1 MRSQYSIAARAWQMH
16 VTRPTHRLMALRIVH
31 YNASVLRKKGEPVK
45 TFDASL
51 ALLAEQMF
59 ATMHTAA
66 GIGLAAQQIG
76 KAIQFCVVDLRPAD
90 RDFSWRLDGAT
101 PPLELFM
108 PLALA
113 NPVITVLPSDKTVYE
128 EGCLSFPNIRADVIR
143 PDAIQVT
150 YQDLQGTP
158 HTLLCDGL
166 LSRCIQHEADHLNGT
181 LFIDRMEKKIRAGLE
196 KDIKELSNKT
206 REESEATAG

>member
-1 MRSQYSIAARAWQMH
+1 
-16 VTRPTHRLMALRIVH
+16 MALRIVH
-31 YNASVLRKKGEPVK
+31 YNNPVLRKKGEPVK
-45 TFDASL
+45 IFDAAL
-51 ALLAEQMF
+51 TLLAEQMF

-90 RDFSWRLDGAT
+90 RDFSWQLDGGT

-113 NPVITVLPSDKTVYE
+113 NPVIKVLPSDKTVYE
-128 EGCLSFPNIRADVIR
+128 EGCLSFPSIRGDVIR

-181 LFIDRMEKKIRAGLE
+181 LFIDRMEKKIRTALE
-196 KDIKELSNKT
+196 KDIKELANKT
-206 REESEATAG
+206 REECGAV